1 MNAEGPS
8 LRITVFEKEKLVE
21 NGADEW
27 DAVPFIRDI

>member
-27 DAVPFIRDI
+27 SMVPFRRDI